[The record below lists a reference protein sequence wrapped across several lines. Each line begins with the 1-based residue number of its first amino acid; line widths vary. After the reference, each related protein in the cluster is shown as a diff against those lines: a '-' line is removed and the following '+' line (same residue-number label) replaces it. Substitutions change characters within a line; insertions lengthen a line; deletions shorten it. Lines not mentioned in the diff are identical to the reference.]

1 MGLIDFAVRRWQLTA
16 VVFLLA
22 ALLGVQALIT
32 IPRSADPHFPI
43 PTVIVTAVLPGA
55 DAAEIE
61 ETVAKPIEEAIQGI
75 DRIREIKSTSANG
88 VAVVL
93 AEFDHGSDA
102 DQALDRIVRD
112 VGAIR
117 GQLPSGITRL
127 AYRRAR
133 TTEAAIAQLA
143 LVSNDASWRRMEKY
157 ARDIRD
163 RLNIVSG
170 VRATQVFGL
179 AEPEV
184 RVSIDPARL
193 SEAGIPPVAVASA
206 INAGGVTIAGGA
218 VNSGDRRLNVD
229 VGGAYRTVDSI
240 RNSIIKGEP
249 GRFMTVGDIAKVDWA
264 EAEHLHI
271 TRFNGQRAV
280 FIAVKQKDGV
290 SAPDLKVALN
300 KEIAALKASLPPDM
314 RLEVA
319 FDQTTDIDRRLNQ
332 LGLDFG
338 IALALV
344 LVTLIPLGLRA
355 SAVVIVSIPL
365 SLSMGVVALQLLGYS
380 LNQISVS
387 GFIISLGLLVDDSIV
402 VTENI
407 ARHMRITTDRIAAAI
422 SGTKEI
428 AFAVLGSTG
437 VLLFAFLPLT
447 FLPEG
452 SGDFVRGLPMAVLA
466 TVAASLIVALT
477 IIPFVASRLLKEEHG
492 PEGNRFLQSINGAIH
507 RFYQPILHWA
517 LERPRRTVWGS
528 LAICIGAFGIIPL
541 VGTSLFPASDSPYF
555 VVRVEAP
562 EGSGIGVTDRAVR
575 DVSAILAKFP
585 GVTARMENS
594 GRGNP
599 QIFYNNIPREDDT
612 RYGEIFVTLKKWS
625 PTQSPVDLDTL
636 RKRLDTYPHA
646 RVSVIQFE
654 NGPPVEA
661 PVAIRLRGPEVAE
674 LQRLAGEVA
683 KTMESVPGLRDVDN
697 PLAVERVDLD
707 VGFDPASAS
716 LLGVTPGDIRRA
728 VRLAIQGER
737 ASTFRD
743 AEGDS
748 YPVVVRLPMAGSQ
761 PVSAL
766 QSINVAS
773 QSGRSVPLSE
783 VANPRLKSG
792 PAQITRYQLER
803 VVTIKGWNERSALP
817 SKLNEQVVAKM
828 NAMTLP
834 PGYSWQVAG
843 AAEVAARNTAGLGG
857 VILIALFGIFAVL
870 VAEFGRF
877 RDVAVV
883 AGVIP
888 LGLFGGLLALLL
900 TGNSLSF
907 LAIIGFVAL
916 IGIEIKNSILL
927 VDFTKRL
934 REEDGMDLLPAIERA
949 GEIRFLPVLL
959 TSVTAIGG
967 LLPLALSGS
976 PLYSPLAWVIIGGL
990 ISSTLLSRIV
1000 TPVMYYLAARK
1011 GVA

>member
-1 MGLIDFAVRRWQLTA
+1 MGVIDFAVRRWQLTA
-16 VVFLLA
+16 VMFLLA
-22 ALLGVQALIT
+22 ALLGVQALLT

-43 PTVIVTAVLPGA
+43 PLVVVAVVLPGA

-61 ETVAKPIEEAIQGI
+61 ETVAKPIEEAIQSI
-75 DRIREIKSTSANG
+75 DRIREVKSTSSNG
-88 VAVVL
+88 LAVIT
-93 AEFDHGSDA
+93 AEFDHGADA
-102 DQALDRIVRD
+102 DQALDRVVRD

-117 GQLPSGITRL
+117 GQLPSGIARL
-127 AYRRAR
+127 TYRRAR
-133 TTEAAIAQLA
+133 TTEAAVAQLA
-143 LVSNDASWRRMEKY
+143 LISSDASWRRMEKY
-157 ARDIRD
+157 SRDIRD
-163 RLNIVSG
+163 RINVVPG
-170 VRATQVFGL
+170 VRETTVYGL
-179 AEPEV
+179 AQPEL
-184 RVSIDPARL
+184 RVSIDAARL

-206 INAGGVTIAGGA
+206 VSSSGLTLAGGA
-218 VNSGDRRLNVD
+218 VNSGERRLNVD
-229 VGGAYRTVDSI
+229 AGGAYRSI
-240 RNSIIKGEP
+240 ESIQSALIKSTP
-249 GRFMTVGDIAKVDWA
+249 GRFITVGDVAEVDWA
-264 EAEHLHI
+264 EGEHLNI

-290 SAPDLKVALN
+290 NAP
-300 KEIAALKASLPPDM
+300 ALKAALQKEVDALAKALPPDM
-314 RLEVA
+314 RLETG
-319 FDQTTDIDRRLNQ
+319 FDQTLDIDRRLSQ

-365 SLSMGVVALQLLGYS
+365 SLAMGIVALQLLGFS

-407 ARHMRITTDRIAAAI
+407 ARHLRTGTDRIAAAI

-428 AFAVLGSTG
+428 ALAVLGSTG
-437 VLLFAFLPLT
+437 VLLFAFLPLV

-452 SGDFVRGLPMAVLA
+452 SGDFVRGLPLAVLV
-466 TVAASLIVALT
+466 TVTASLVVALT
-477 IIPFVASRLLKEEHG
+477 IIPFVASRVLKDDHG
-492 PEGNRFLQSINGAIH
+492 PEGNRVLQTINGAIQ

-528 LAICIGAFGIIPL
+528 MIICIAAFGIVPV

-555 VVRVEAP
+555 MVRVETP
-562 EGSGIGVTDRAVR
+562 EGSGIAATDRAVR
-575 DVSAILAKFP
+575 DVSAIMAEFP
-585 GVTARMENS
+585 GVTARMES
-594 GRGNP
+594 IGRGNP
-599 QIFYNNIPREDDT
+599 QIYYNNLPREDDA
-612 RYGEIFVTLKKWS
+612 RYGEVFVTIDKWNPQTS
-625 PTQSPVDLDTL
+625 PAALDRF
-636 RKRLDTYPHA
+636 RKRLAAYPGA

-654 NGPPVEA
+654 NGPPVDA
-661 PVAIRLRGPEVAE
+661 PVAIRLQGPEVAV
-674 LQRLAGEVA
+674 LQQLSGEVA
-683 KTMESVPGLRDVDN
+683 AMMAAVPGLRDVDN
-697 PLAVERVDLD
+697 PLAIERVDLD
-707 VGFDPASAS
+707 IGYDAASAS
-716 LLGVTPGDIRRA
+716 LLGVSPGDIRRA
-728 VRLAIQGER
+728 IRLAIQGER

-748 YPVVVRLPMAGSQ
+748 YPVVVRLPMAAGQ

-766 QSINVAS
+766 KSIYVSS
-773 QSGRSVPLSE
+773 QSGRSVPLGE
-783 VANPRLKSG
+783 VATPRLKSG

-803 VVTIKGWNERSALP
+803 TVVIKAWNERGVLA
-817 SKLNEQVVAKM
+817 SKLNETVVAKM
-828 NAMTLP
+828 AAIRFP
-834 PGYSWQVAG
+834 PGYSWKVGG

-857 VILIALFGIFAVL
+857 VILVALFGIFAVL

-900 TGNSLSF
+900 TGNSMSF

-934 REEDGMDLLPAIERA
+934 REDGMELLPAIERA

-976 PLYSPLAWVIIGGL
+976 PLYAPLAWVIIGGL

-1011 GVA
+1011 G